1 MLAKWCSRYWDF
13 QYFPV
18 RYFFPLPI
26 PGGAI
31 APLVRAHWV
40 LLGPYPPPPLY
51 LPLICTV
58 KTYINIVIVV
68 STSILLQSCNHSYS
82 CDVSYCYCRVAE
94 TLFFFGH
101 MECVLCSLQV
111 TALFLC
117 RAERGDWEGGCV
129 ASYYADLQ
137 KKYIVSSRGFCCYL
151 DIGFLLLYPKMFKQ
165 MSKLE
170 NNDLIWLLCGFVPLW
185 SSVIFLFLNIFKNLA
200 DKENMLKW

>member
-1 MLAKWCSRYWDF
+1 MMLQIFSIFSR
-13 QYFPV
+13 QV
-18 RYFFPLPI
+18 FFSPPDPRGPCEGPL
-26 PGGAI
+26 GATRT
-31 APLVRAHWV
+31 L
-40 LLGPYPPPPLY
+40 PPPLY

-170 NNDLIWLLCGFVPLW
+170 NNDLIWLLCGFVPL
-185 SSVIFLFLNIFKNLA
+185 
-200 DKENMLKW
+200 